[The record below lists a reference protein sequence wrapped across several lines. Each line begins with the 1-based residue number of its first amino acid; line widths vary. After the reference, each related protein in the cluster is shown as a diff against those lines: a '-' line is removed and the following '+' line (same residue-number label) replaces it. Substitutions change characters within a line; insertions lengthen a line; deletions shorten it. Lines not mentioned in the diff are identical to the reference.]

1 MSASLES
8 RGRRRVENLL
18 MRGEFPVEYGGS
30 KLFFRQDSARIIQK
44 SGSRAAFVLPF
55 ACFASDAA

>member
-1 MSASLES
+1 
-8 RGRRRVENLL
+8 VENLL